1 MRPIQTASFLEK
13 QQRKRKRLGGMI
25 IIGLLLLSTLGFA
38 ISGTGITK
46 QKKPEGLQYDG
57 QYWTYFVSGTPK
69 YRFAYGLEDLNFEN
83 LSLIKKLFDF
93 ENKNLFIDSNN
104 SASIQEIALNLG
116 NHVSKISE
124 ACYGSCSKDIPE
136 LSCDIDG
143 ILIVIEPEGN
153 SVTERENCIFI
164 KGDLKKVDAFLYNLL
179 KLN

>member
-1 MRPIQTASFLEK
+1 MRSIQTASSLEK
-13 QQRKRKRLGGMI
+13 QQKKRKRIGGII

-57 QYWTYFVSGTPK
+57 QYWTYFVSGIPR

-83 LSLIKKLFDF
+83 ASLIKTLSDF
-93 ENKNLFIDSNN
+93 ENKNLFIDSDD
-104 SASIQEIALNLG
+104 SSSIQEIAVNLG
-116 NHVSKISE
+116 NYVSKISE

-136 LSCDIDG
+136 LTCDTDG

-153 SVTERENCIFI
+153 SISENGNCVFI
-164 KGDLKKVDAFLYNLL
+164 KGDLKKVDTFLYNLL